1 MEMGDCM
8 EEMKMISNVGYEI
21 GKKAKLHDFEILR
34 LFEFIKYDQYHEFFK
49 QITSIAR
56 NVKISLPDQLFKY
69 DFETFEIY
77 VHALWEGFMKSCS
90 HLTEGVC

>member
-49 QITSIAR
+49 QITSIASPR
-56 NVKISLPDQLFKY
+56 PVPPILRLRPLS
-69 DFETFEIY
+69 TR
-77 VHALWEGFMKSCS
+77 
-90 HLTEGVC
+90 

>member
-56 NVKISLPDQLFKY
+56 DVKISLPDQLFKY
-69 DFETFEIY
+69 DFETFYEKLLSFNRRGLLKYYIRY
-77 VHALWEGFMKSCS
+77 KI
-90 HLTEGVC
+90 T

>member
-1 MEMGDCM
+1 M

-56 NVKISLPDQLFKY
+56 DV
-69 DFETFEIY
+69 
-77 VHALWEGFMKSCS
+77 
-90 HLTEGVC
+90 

>member
-34 LFEFIKYDQYHEFFK
+34 LFEFIKYDQYHEFF
-49 QITSIAR
+49 
-56 NVKISLPDQLFKY
+56 
-69 DFETFEIY
+69 
-77 VHALWEGFMKSCS
+77 
-90 HLTEGVC
+90 

>member
-34 LFEFIKYDQYHEFFK
+34 LFEFIKYD
-49 QITSIAR
+49 
-56 NVKISLPDQLFKY
+56 KY
-69 DFETFEIY
+69 TNSKNFLSADI
-77 VHALWEGFMKSCS
+77 
-90 HLTEGVC
+90 